1 MARAIDVIHYCKSFA
16 CYYYLALYATKVN
29 HFDIGHQVIRGGER
43 KQVSIWDLV
52 VGDVIPL
59 SIGDQVSTVA

>member
-1 MARAIDVIHYCKSFA
+1 MDV
-16 CYYYLALYATKVN
+16 
-29 HFDIGHQVIRGGER
+29 QVIRGGER

-59 SIGDQVSTVA
+59 SIGGQVWNS